1 MAKEGRSGENE
12 ASLRIANE
20 LVEFANNNLDAGI
33 HPVVI
38 ASAFRHAAANFTVF
52 AYAHGTDAPLATESI
67 MEEFLRMLEFYENHH
82 RGEARPMTALE
93 RLVKQV
99 KSE

>member
-12 ASLRIANE
+12 VSLRIANE

-38 ASAFRHAAANFTVF
+38 AAAFRHAAANFTAF
-52 AYAHGTDAPLATESI
+52 AYHGTDDPLDTESI
-67 MEEFLRMLEFYENHH
+67 IEEFLQLLEFYDNRH

-93 RLVKQV
+93 RLVERV
-99 KSE
+99 KND